1 VLHSDVI
8 DISGVPLPSARAR
21 SEPPGSGGNAWGLFF
36 ANRGKRPS
44 ADVSDASFGLRCILV
59 PWQLK
64 HHRLLTLF
72 ETGQK
77 RKLSIRE
84 LQRVV
89 MRRRTL
95 FVDLPENRSS
105 VIEPL
110 LEPA

>member
-1 VLHSDVI
+1 MTSRI
-8 DISGVPLPSARAR
+8 M
-21 SEPPGSGGNAWGLFF
+21 
-36 ANRGKRPS
+36 S
-44 ADVSDASFGLRCILV
+44 ADVSDPSFGLYFRSIIG
-59 PWQLK
+59 PSGQLE
-64 HHRLLTLF
+64 HYCFLTFF

-89 MRRRTL
+89 MRRRAH

-110 LEPA
+110 PEPA